1 MNPPEF
7 AETYTR
13 AERIRFALAGLV
25 LGALGLAVWKL
36 WMLPWVAGF
45 ADTAPCR
52 TVFGVRGTTALWF
65 SLFVGLPALLAALFA
80 VALGRP
86 GLAVLREGRYPPRG
100 TKVFQPTCVRH
111 GAAAR
116 WIGYLHVLAWTP
128 LLAMANLGI
137 RAGRGL
143 VPPEGNDPVS
153 DPVACDGPGARSPCL
168 TLPRVARGLGVL
180 RDSRR

>member
-52 TVFGVRGTTALWF
+52 AVFGVRGTTALWF
-65 SLFVGLPALLAALFA
+65 GLFVGLPALLAALFA

-100 TKVFQPTCVRH
+100 TKVFQPTRVRH

-128 LLAMANLGI
+128 LLAMAIWGYGQAAALSRLKGTT
-137 RAGRGL
+137 RCPTPSHAMAPALDR
-143 VPPEGNDPVS
+143 PV
-153 DPVACDGPGARSPCL
+153 
-168 TLPRVARGLGVL
+168 
-180 RDSRR
+180 